1 MHSPVPV
8 GPDVDSIAYGGEI
21 IRFSISYTSRKTMA
35 INVHPDLSVTV
46 TAPQKA
52 GLDQIRQNVLKRAA
66 WILKQ
71 QDYFADFLP
80 PRPPRQYLSGETHYY
95 LGKQYRLKVEVSEEE
110 SVRLK
115 GGWFH
120 VRVKR
125 KGDTRR
131 IETMLDEWLL
141 SRARERFRISLEKCS
156 SQLLKYGIGEP
167 KLRIRK
173 MKKRWGSCTGHGVI
187 YLNPGLIKAPS
198 HCIDYIVTHELC
210 HLKYPHH
217 GKQFY
222 SLMSRVMPDWE
233 MRKGRLERV
242 LL

>member
-1 MHSPVPV
+1 M
-8 GPDVDSIAYGGEI
+8 
-21 IRFSISYTSRKTMA
+21 T
-35 INVHPDLSVTV
+35 VTV
-46 TAPQKA
+46 PKKA
-52 GLDQIRQNVLKRAA
+52 RLDQIRQKILKRAA

-80 PRPPRQYLSGETHYY
+80 PRPARQYLSGETHHY
-95 LGKQYRLKVEVSEEE
+95 LGRQYRLKVEVGEEE

-120 VRVKR
+120 VRVR
-125 KGDTRR
+125 HKGDTRR

-141 SRARERFRISLEKCS
+141 SRARERFQISLEKCS
-156 SQLLKYGIGEP
+156 SQLRRYGFGEA
-167 KLRIRK
+167 KLCIRK
-173 MKKRWGSCTGHGVI
+173 MRKRWGSCTGRGVI
-187 YLNPGLIKAPS
+187 YLNPCLIKAPS
-198 HCIDYIVTHELC
+198 HCIDYIITHEIC

-233 MRKGRLERV
+233 MRKRRLERV
-242 LL
+242 PL